1 MRQCGRM
8 LHSLRAR
15 QYLVVLI
22 AALLGACATI
32 PGADY
37 PRQPSA
43 AYTKPETTR
52 LGRDLQPVLSR
63 HPDVSGFRLLV
74 QGTDSLR
81 MRLDLANT
89 AERTLDLQY
98 FIIQNDTTGK
108 LLIQSILRAA
118 DRNVRVRM
126 LVDDADDLQRDR
138 QIAALAAH
146 PQIEIRVFNPFYTRG
161 MLDVMRYAE
170 FVVSGQRV
178 NYRMHNKTFVA
189 DNAAAV
195 LGGRNIGDEYFQ
207 ASERTEFGDFDVLAV
222 GPLVREISASFDDYW
237 NSGLA
242 IPIQALLAVKPSSD
256 ALQRYR
262 DEIGE
267 NRAQLGESPY
277 ARELAKAKSLKGT
290 IADSRALVWAHA
302 ALLYDSPD
310 KSKVESGEEDGS
322 LLRRRLG
329 EAVRGV
335 KSELL
340 IVSPYLVPG
349 DGGMRLLEGLRD
361 RGVRVRILTNSL
373 ASTDMPIV
381 HAGYRHYR
389 TRLLEDGVE
398 LYEVRPSLG
407 NPGGGGSSLKSPSS
421 GQFALH
427 AKVFV
432 LDRTRIFVGSMNFD
446 RRSLK
451 LNTEVGLLIDSPEL
465 ARQVVSRF
473 DAIAQPANC
482 YVPTL
487 AAASDVSGARSVM
500 WRTEENGES
509 VEIAA
514 EPSGDLLRGLKVDL
528 MTLMPIDDLL

>member
-1 MRQCGRM
+1 MIQTERVLRWCGEVKW
-8 LHSLRAR
+8 
-15 QYLVVLI
+15 LVALL
-22 AALLGACATI
+22 AALLGACATV

-37 PRQPSA
+37 PRQTSA
-43 AYTKPETTR
+43 AYATPETTR
-52 LGRDLQPVLSR
+52 LGRQLQPALAR
-63 HPDVSGFRLLV
+63 HPGVSGFRLLAK
-74 QGTDSLR
+74 GTDGLR
-81 MRLDLANT
+81 MRLDLADA

-108 LLIQSILRAA
+108 LLMQSILRAA

-126 LVDDADDLQRDR
+126 LIDDAADFQRDR

-146 PQIEIRVFNPFYTRG
+146 PRIEIRVYNPFYTRG
-161 MLDVMRYAE
+161 MLDFMRYAE
-170 FVVSGQRV
+170 FIVSGQRV
-178 NYRMHNKTFVA
+178 NFRMHNKTFVA
-189 DNAAAV
+189 DNAAAI

-207 ASERTEFGDFDVLAV
+207 ASDHTEFGDFDVLAV
-222 GPLVREISASFDDYW
+222 GPVVREISASFDGYW
-237 NSGLA
+237 NSSLA
-242 IPIQALLAVKPSSD
+242 IPIQALLAAKPSQET
-256 ALQRYR
+256 LQQYR
-262 DEIGE
+262 DEIAQ
-267 NRAQLGESPY
+267 NRALLAESPY
-277 ARELAKAKSLKGT
+277 ARQLSKTKPLTSAMGDGRS
-290 IADSRALVWAHA
+290 LVWARA
-302 ALLYDSPD
+302 ALLYDSPG
-310 KSKVESGEEDGS
+310 KSKVESGEQDGS

-349 DGGMRLLEGLRD
+349 DGGMRLLEGLRERD
-361 RGVRVRILTNSL
+361 VRVRILTNSL

-389 TRLLEDGVE
+389 TRLLDHGVE
-398 LYEVRPSLG
+398 LYEVRPAVG
-407 NPGGGGSSLKSPSS
+407 GPDGGGGSLKSPSS

-451 LNTEVGLLIDSPEL
+451 LNTEIGLLIDSPEL
-465 ARQVVSRF
+465 AGQVISRF
-473 DAIAQPANC
+473 NAIAQPANC

-487 AAASDVSGARSVM
+487 AGPDASGARNLV
-500 WRTEENGES
+500 WRTEERGEP

-528 MTLMPIDDLL
+528 MTLMPIDELL